1 MNPSLHHF
9 RHRSLPLLGG
19 FCAVAISAISFLPIA
34 SFAQDSDNGEQA
46 GINGFWEVELDGGR
60 FVVRLDTISSVSEHQ
75 YLVDGARVYEVTVD
89 TTGTQAARFYFLE
102 PATDGGPLSM
112 GQAALDRA
120 KELAKTVTARTGTDA
135 VWDDV
140 IKIYP
145 DTTHAR
151 TAEYRLQDRDVLKKI
166 YDHVHRVWAEERGKG
181 KSNKLRIV
189 SPEE

>member
-1 MNPSLHHF
+1 MPPF
-9 RHRSLPLLGG
+9 RRRSLPLLGG
-19 FCAVAISAISFLPIA
+19 FCAVTLSALAFLPGG
-34 SFAQDSDNGEQA
+34 SFAQDDDKVEQP

-60 FVVRLDTISSVSEHQ
+60 FAVRLDTISSVSEHQ

-89 TTGTQAARFYFLE
+89 TTGSQAARFYFLE

-112 GQAALDRA
+112 AQTALERA
-120 KELAKTVTARTGTDA
+120 KDLAKTATERTGTDA
-135 VWDDV
+135 VWDEV
-140 IKIYP
+140 IKTYP
-145 DTTHAR
+145 QTTHAR

-189 SPEE
+189 TPKQ

>member
-1 MNPSLHHF
+1 MKPTLQQS
-9 RHRSLPLLGG
+9 RRRGLPTLAG
-19 FCAVAISAISFLPIA
+19 FCAIAISALTVLP
-34 SFAQDSDNGEQA
+34 SSSVAQDDNGEEP

-112 GQAALDRA
+112 GKSALDRA
-120 KELAKTVTARTGTDA
+120 KELAKIATERTGTDA
-135 VWDDV
+135 VWEEV
-140 IKIYP
+140 IKVYP

-166 YDHVHRVWAEERGKG
+166 YDHIHRVWAEERGKG

-189 SPEE
+189 TPDE

>member
-1 MNPSLHHF
+1 MKPILHYSL
-9 RHRSLPLLGG
+9 RRSLPLFGG
-19 FCAVAISAISFLPIA
+19 LCAVAISALVLLPC
-34 SFAQDSDNGEQA
+34 SSVAQDDDNGEQP

-89 TTGTQAARFYFLE
+89 TTGSQAARFYYLE

-112 GQAALDRA
+112 GQAAMERA

-151 TAEYRLQDRDVLKKI
+151 TAEYRLQDRDVLTKI
-166 YDHVHRVWAEERGKG
+166 YNHVHRVWAEERGKG

-189 SPEE
+189 TPDE